1 VIGRVAQSYSF
12 FFPRSKMLSVEI
24 FLLGVLLLTNADKI
38 NYETLNFNTFE
49 RKKINSGIIKNVEC
63 LLHYYIV

>member
-1 VIGRVAQSYSF
+1 
-12 FFPRSKMLSVEI
+12 MLSVEI